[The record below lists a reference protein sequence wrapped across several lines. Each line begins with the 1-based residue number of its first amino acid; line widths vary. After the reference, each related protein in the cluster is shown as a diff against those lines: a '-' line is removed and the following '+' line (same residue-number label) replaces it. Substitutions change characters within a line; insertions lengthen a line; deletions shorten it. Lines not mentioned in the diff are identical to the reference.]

1 MFVYNCIQIDCLYQ
15 FFKEIQLILVIFVL
29 PDCMHYF
36 IAFLAGLACK
46 LYDDL
51 SDNPL
56 LEHFKTPVLMEFL
69 KGVQYILLTAVSLH
83 NPVFF
88 MLFYL
93 ICTVNS
99 VADPKAWSGPYES
112 GFLYASALIY
122 VLVQYEQLP
131 QLNVSDVCFMIII
144 LPSIACEPL
153 IIPQHIEFSLWKFIA
168 RSFFVCAL
176 LCIIVLPIFTVTI
189 KYLLTYCIGYFLC
202 SVFVQYYSLYKT
214 AKKRKRPRTLTECMN
229 RIYKM
234 LQKKLIA
241 GSQQIRF
248 TVPI

>member
-1 MFVYNCIQIDCLYQ
+1 
-15 FFKEIQLILVIFVL
+15 
-29 PDCMHYF
+29 MHYF
-36 IAFLAGLACK
+36 IVAFLAGLVNK
-46 LYDDL
+46 MYDDL

-56 LEHFKTPVLMEFL
+56 LEAFKSPALMEFL
-69 KGVQYILLTAVSLH
+69 KGVQYILLTALSLH

-93 ICTVNS
+93 ICAVNS

-112 GFLYASALIY
+112 GFLYAAALIY

-131 QLNVSDVCFMIII
+131 QLNFSDVCLMITI
-144 LPSIACEPL
+144 LLCIAFEPR
-153 IIPQHIEFSLWKFIA
+153 IIPQHIEFSIWKLIGRA
-168 RSFFVCAL
+168 FFLCTL

-189 KYLLTYCIGYFLC
+189 KYLFAYSIGYFLC

-214 AKKRKRPRTLTECMN
+214 AKKRKRPRTLTECIN
-229 RIYKM
+229 RIYKA

-241 GSQQIRF
+241 SRQ
-248 TVPI
+248 